1 MPRLPVLMTFQQI
14 RPLTLSVGL
23 MALLAAATSYAQA
36 PSADQTRS
44 QIERRLSK
52 NEALLNVTVSIQEN
66 VVSLSGRVPS
76 LWAKDAAIEEA
87 RESSALHG
95 VVTDALTIE
104 SAESDAVLGQ
114 DVVDAI
120 RDYEYYTVFDFV
132 HWSLHNGVVTLIG
145 RVTATPDKKGDI
157 GRRVARVR
165 GVRELHNDLEI
176 LSPSRGDQA
185 LRQAIG
191 YKVVTHRFFER
202 FAATANPPY
211 HIIVHDSVVSL
222 VGVVQSRIEKIKMES
237 IARETPGVL
246 RVENRLKTRTATLSL
261 TGGLAA
267 GAAATAAAQGDRGL
281 VPLPAEELPVSLE
294 RIKRQLDRLPPT
306 HEKRSLL
313 RLSYYIEVYGRLPRI
328 DLVQGF
334 DVHNGPVP
342 YGAPTH
348 AELLAVMSPREL
360 RPAVATLNS
369 IIGWTFKSLNAPS

>member
-1 MPRLPVLMTFQQI
+1 MRFQHI
-14 RPLTLSVGL
+14 RTVSLSVGL
-23 MALLAAATSYAQA
+23 MVLLAASTS
-36 PSADQTRS
+36 SARALSDDQIQR
-44 QIERRLSK
+44 QIERRLSQ
-52 NEALLNVTVSIQEN
+52 NDALLHVTVSVQEN
-66 VVSLSGRVPS
+66 VVSLSGNVPS
-76 LWAKDAAIEEA
+76 LWAKAAAIEEA
-87 RESSALHG
+87 RQFSPVHG

-132 HWSLHNGVVTLIG
+132 HWSINNGVVTLIG

-157 GRRVARVR
+157 GLRVARVR
-165 GVRELHNDLEI
+165 GVRELHNDLKI

-237 IARETPGVL
+237 IARETQGVL

-261 TGGLAA
+261 TGVLAA

-294 RIKRQLDRLPPT
+294 RIKQQLDRLPPT
-306 HEKRSLL
+306 HEERSLL
-313 RLSYYIEVYGRLPRI
+313 RLSYYVEVYGRLPRI

-348 AELLAVMSPREL
+348 AELLAVMSPREF
-360 RPAVATLNS
+360 RPAVAKLNS
-369 IIGWTFKSLNAPS
+369 IIGWTFKSLNAPR

>member
-36 PSADQTRS
+36 PSADQTTS

-87 RESSALHG
+87 RKSSALHG
-95 VVTDALTIE
+95 IVTDALTIE
-104 SAESDAVLGQ
+104 SAESDAVLEQ

-132 HWSLHNGVVTLIG
+132 HWSINNGVVTLIG

-211 HIIVHDSVVSL
+211 HIIVHDSVVSS

-237 IARETPGVL
+237 IAHETQGVL
-246 RVENRLKTRTATLSL
+246 RVENRLKTR
-261 TGGLAA
+261 
-267 GAAATAAAQGDRGL
+267 
-281 VPLPAEELPVSLE
+281 P
-294 RIKRQLDRLPPT
+294 RQLDRLPPT
-306 HEKRSLL
+306 HEERRLL

-328 DLVQGF
+328 DLLQGF

-342 YGAPTH
+342 YGPPTH
-348 AELLAVMSPREL
+348 AELLAFMSPREL
-360 RPAVATLNS
+360 RPAVAKLNS

>member
-76 LWAKDAAIEEA
+76 LWAKDAAIEAA

-95 VVTDALTIE
+95 VVTDVLKIE
-104 SAESDAVLGQ
+104 SAESDAVLEQ

-120 RDYEYYTVFDFV
+120 RDYEYYTVFDVV
-132 HWSLHNGVVTLIG
+132 HWSINNGVVTLIG

-191 YKVVTHRFFER
+191 YKVVT

-237 IARETPGVL
+237 IARDLDVGDAF
-246 RVENRLKTRTATLSL
+246 VERRHLARS
-261 TGGLAA
+261 AA
-267 GAAATAAAQGDRGL
+267 GADRA
-281 VPLPAEELPVSLE
+281 VV
-294 RIKRQLDRLPPT
+294 LDRCRVDPNPGSLP
-306 HEKRSLL
+306 
-313 RLSYYIEVYGRLPRI
+313 
-328 DLVQGF
+328 
-334 DVHNGPVP
+334 
-342 YGAPTH
+342 
-348 AELLAVMSPREL
+348 
-360 RPAVATLNS
+360 
-369 IIGWTFKSLNAPS
+369 

>member
-44 QIERRLSK
+44 QIERRLAK
-52 NEALLNVTVSIQEN
+52 NETLLNVTVSIQEN

-120 RDYEYYTVFDFV
+120 RHYEYYTVFDFV
-132 HWSLHNGVVTLIG
+132 YWSINNGVVTLIG
-145 RVTATPDKKGDI
+145 RVTATPDKKGAI

-185 LRQAIG
+185 LRQAIEH
-191 YKVVTHRFFER
+191 KVVTHRFFEPI
-202 FAATANPPY
+202 AATANPPY

-237 IARETPGVL
+237 IASETQGVL
-246 RVENRLKTRTATLSL
+246 RVENRLKIRT
-261 TGGLAA
+261 
-267 GAAATAAAQGDRGL
+267 
-281 VPLPAEELPVSLE
+281 
-294 RIKRQLDRLPPT
+294 RQLDRLPPN
-306 HEKRSLL
+306 HEERSLL
-313 RLSYYIEVYGRLPRI
+313 RLSSYIEVYGRLPRI